1 MIEERGY
8 RLYLRRE
15 ERVRHRDYPEWG
27 TGLVVETRE
36 SSVPGGACFVLVRFA
51 DGQERL
57 FFNDLNDTRC
67 CYYTGILRCLVS
79 LL

>member
-27 TGLVVETRE
+27 TGRVVETRE
-36 SSVPGGACFVLVRFA
+36 SSVPGGACFVLVRFS

>member
-15 ERVRHRDYPEWG
+15 ERVHHRDYPEWG
-27 TGLVVETRE
+27 MGRVLETRE
-36 SSVPGGACFVLVRFA
+36 SSVPGGACFVLVRFE

-67 CYYTGILRCLVS
+67 CYYTGILRRMVS

>member
-1 MIEERGY
+1 VIGDVEY

-27 TGLVVETRE
+27 TGRVVETRE
-36 SSVPGGACFVLVRFA
+36 SSVPGGACFVLVLFE
-51 DGQERL
+51 DGQKRM
-57 FFNDLNDTRC
+57 FFNDLKDTRC
-67 CYYTGILRCLVS
+67 CYYTGIVRCLVS

>member
-27 TGLVVETRE
+27 TGRVVETRE
-36 SSVPGGACFVLVRFA
+36 SSVPGGAFFVLVCFE

>member
-1 MIEERGY
+1 MIGETTY

-27 TGLVVETRE
+27 VGRVIETRE
-36 SSVPGGACFVLVRFA
+36 SSVPGGACFVLVRFE

-67 CYYTGILRCLVS
+67 CYYTGLLRSLVS

>member
-15 ERVRHRDYPEWG
+15 ERVRHRDYPEWV
-27 TGLVVETRE
+27 TGRVVETRE

>member
-1 MIEERGY
+1 MIGERTY

-27 TGLVVETRE
+27 TGRVIETRE

-57 FFNDLNDTRC
+57 FFNDLNDPRC
-67 CYYTGILRCLVS
+67 CYYTGVLRCLVS